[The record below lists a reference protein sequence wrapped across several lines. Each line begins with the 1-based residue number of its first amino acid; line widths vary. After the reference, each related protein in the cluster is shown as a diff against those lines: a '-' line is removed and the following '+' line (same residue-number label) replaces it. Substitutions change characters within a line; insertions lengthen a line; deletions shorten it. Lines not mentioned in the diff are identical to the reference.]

1 MADLD
6 AGLTAHVD
14 QMEAA
19 ASLARRLAPHN
30 RQFFDDPRLRDAMTL
45 ALGRLP
51 DSADLDGFGLVP
63 VLCWRGDSGDDST
76 IYERHGTQPIT
87 STRPIEWCS
96 SCRDSISSSAL
107 VPFWVA
113 RGELIV
119 QLDLC
124 SPCATERIFAGA
136 VPQVGS

>member
-6 AGLTAHVD
+6 PGVTAHVD

-45 ALGRLP
+45 TLGRIA
-51 DSADLDGFGLVP
+51 DSADLDQFGPVP

-76 IYERHGTQPIT
+76 VYERHDTRPIK

-96 SCRDSISSSAL
+96 ACHETANSSTL
-107 VPFWVA
+107 MPFWIA

-124 SPCATERIFAGA
+124 SPCATDRIFAGA